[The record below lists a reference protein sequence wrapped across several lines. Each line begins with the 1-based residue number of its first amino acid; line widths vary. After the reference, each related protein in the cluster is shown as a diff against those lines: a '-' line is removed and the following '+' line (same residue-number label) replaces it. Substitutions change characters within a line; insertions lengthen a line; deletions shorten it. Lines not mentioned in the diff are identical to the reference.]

1 MTPFPHLC
9 LRHEGKQIRSLPQ
22 ARVRRAP
29 NGGCTNHP
37 GRCTGAALSGY
48 GVNRMTTPTKPWKR
62 LIRRLGHDSN
72 PLRRRS
78 DVIDAWLVP
87 VAIVVF
93 LALCP
98 LVLTLTG
105 SWMRA
110 ATAGERQ
117 AQADWHPVTAT
128 LVHAVPRPV
137 QGPYESNVWLT
148 WTPASWTAN
157 GMKQTG
163 KVPARFGS
171 AAGTKVVVWLDSV
184 GRVHQAPLSKSQAT
198 DRVAVARVLGVA
210 ALAVLLAIM
219 ILLAHRALDRRRL
232 ADWESAW
239 LSVGPTWSRR
249 R

>member
-1 MTPFPHLC
+1 M
-9 LRHEGKQIRSLPQ
+9 
-22 ARVRRAP
+22 
-29 NGGCTNHP
+29 
-37 GRCTGAALSGY
+37 SGY
-48 GVNRMTTPTKPWKR
+48 GVNCMTTPTKPWKR
-62 LIRRLGHDSN
+62 LIRRMGRDSN

-105 SWMRA
+105 SWVRA
-110 ATAGERQ
+110 ATASERH
-117 AQADWHPVTAT
+117 AQADWRPVTAT
-128 LVHAVPRPV
+128 LVKAVPRPM
-137 QGPYESNVWLT
+137 QGPYSTNAWVT

-157 GMKQTG
+157 GVKQTG
-163 KVPARFGS
+163 KVPAHSGS
-171 AAGTKVVVWLDSV
+171 LAGTKLTVWLDSA
-184 GRVHQAPLSKSQAT
+184 GRVHQAPLSKSQAS
-198 DRVAVARVLGVA
+198 DRVAVTRVMALA

-219 ILLAHRALDRRRL
+219 IILAHRALDRRRL

-239 LSVGPTWSRR
+239 RAIGPTWSRR